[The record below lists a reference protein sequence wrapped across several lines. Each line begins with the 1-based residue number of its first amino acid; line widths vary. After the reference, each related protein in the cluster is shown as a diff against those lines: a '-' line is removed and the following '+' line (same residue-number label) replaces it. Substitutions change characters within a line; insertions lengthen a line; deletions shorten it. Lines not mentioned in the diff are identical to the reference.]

1 MKVKN
6 QEILVK
12 FNEVKTPYELDEIL
26 YQFHKI
32 MNQLNNSYYLKESED
47 PLIYFIEYSNPEEL
61 INKLKNNNEITTI
74 VPVTCV
80 LSNLNYIIATI
91 SKKIRHKIT
100 HKDTLNVKCYMENYD
115 KNRTIKLKNEIITKL
130 KESIGLPI
138 DTVDPMWTINIFII
152 GEITAINITRSKKNR
167 NKFSDYN

>member
-47 PLIYFIEYSNPEEL
+47 PLIYFIEYSNP
-61 INKLKNNNEITTI
+61 
-74 VPVTCV
+74 
-80 LSNLNYIIATI
+80 
-91 SKKIRHKIT
+91 
-100 HKDTLNVKCYMENYD
+100 
-115 KNRTIKLKNEIITKL
+115 
-130 KESIGLPI
+130 
-138 DTVDPMWTINIFII
+138 
-152 GEITAINITRSKKNR
+152 
-167 NKFSDYN
+167 